1 MTRRRPLVVCPGR
14 GSYDRSGLGQLKDR
28 PNADSLLD
36 TCDAARAAAGRPTIR
51 SLDAEPRFSPNL
63 HLAGENA
70 SLLTF
75 ACALADLADL
85 DADRYD
91 VVGVVG
97 NSMGFYTALAAS
109 GALPLEDAIR
119 LVETMG
125 AYQEG
130 NVIGGQILYPLAGSD
145 WVVDAGL
152 RRAVDAA
159 LAASG
164 GTAFW
169 SIDLGGTAVL
179 GGTEE
184 GLAHLIATLP
194 PIERGGRTFPFRL
207 PLHSAFH
214 TPLLADTAARAQADL
229 ADLEFRP
236 PVVPLVDGHGFIH
249 RPRWA
254 SPERLWA
261 YTLGPQVVEPF
272 DLQLAVRVALHHLA
286 PDVVIAL
293 GPGNGLGGPLAQ
305 MLVADGYAGVRDRA
319 AFEARQ
325 TSDAPLLLAFG
336 VADQRA
342 QVTRAAP

>member
-1 MTRRRPLVVCPGR
+1 MSRRRALVVCPGR
-14 GSYDRSGLGQLKDR
+14 GSYDRSCLGQLQARR
-28 PNADSLLD
+28 PAAAAVLD
-36 TCDAARAAAGRPTIR
+36 TCDDARAANGRPTVR
-51 SLDAEPRFSPNL
+51 ALDAEARFSPAL
-63 HLAGENA
+63 HLAGEHA

-109 GALPLEDAIR
+109 GALPLTEAIR

-125 AYQEG
+125 GYQEG
-130 NVIGGQILYPLAGSD
+130 NVIGGQLLYPLAGSD
-145 WVVDAGL
+145 WKIDVAL
-152 RRAVDAA
+152 RAAVDAA
-159 LAASG
+159 LASSG

-194 PIERGGRTFPFRL
+194 PVERGGRTFPFRL

-214 TPLLADTAARAQADL
+214 TPLLADTMARAQADL
-229 ADLEFRP
+229 VDLPFQP
-236 PVVPLVDGHGFIH
+236 PRVPLIDGHGSIH

-254 SPERLWA
+254 DPAALWA

-272 DLQLAVRVALHHLA
+272 DLQLAVTVALHHIA

-293 GPGNGLGGPLAQ
+293 GPGNGLGGPIAQ
-305 MLVADGYAGVRDRA
+305 MLVADGYSGIRDRA
-319 AFEARQ
+319 AFDARQ
-325 TSDAPLLLAFG
+325 SGDSPVLLAFG
-336 VADQRA
+336 VPEQRA
-342 QVTRAAP
+342 RLVAP